1 MNERFELPWDQLLRL
16 INGKDINGF
25 PLSASTL
32 SIDEVLKEENKTVT
46 VKNTVMDEGA
56 VTIYMSGGCIVA
68 EISFDKGARAQYEAA
83 RILSEGWMKEIE
95 SPDCDEQLFSMTIT
109 PVLMQGT
116 FFLVL
121 TDLTYASGF
130 EVKDGYR
137 LVLAFDNER
146 TIPVISDE
154 IDIDAM
160 IREIDIEMTRQMEE
174 MRRTIAAAQPEEEDA
189 NPYEE
194 ALREQMSTVTFDHSS
209 DTEEQQ
215 ERRGMRIAKEKEDD
229 PYV

>member
-16 INGKDINGF
+16 INGKDVNGF

-32 SIDEVLKEENKTVT
+32 SIDEVLKDENKAVT
-46 VKNTVMDEGA
+46 VKNAAMDEGA
-56 VTIYMSGGCIVA
+56 VSLYLSGGCVVA
-68 EISFDKGARAQYEAA
+68 EVSFGREARALYEAA

-95 SPDCDEQLFSMTIT
+95 SSDRDEQLFSMTIM

-130 EVKDGYR
+130 EVENGYR

-154 IDIDAM
+154 IDIDTM
-160 IREIDIEMTRQMEE
+160 IREIDIEITRQMDE
-174 MRRTIAAAQPEEEDA
+174 MRRMAAESQVEEEDK

-194 ALREQMSTVTFDHSS
+194 TLREQMSTITFDHSS

-215 ERRGMRIAKEKEDD
+215 ERRGMRVAQEKEDD
-229 PYV
+229 HYD